1 MNKTMID
8 RHTKSGIF
16 IHWFNAISWLIL
28 LLTGIGLIQNPDLQ
42 PLGSWYPNALR
53 AAFGGGGLLIIHLV
67 VAITWL
73 LVWLVFIIAN
83 WSSHIQ
89 PFLAQ
94 VFTLKPG
101 RDMEWMIK
109 KNLQMTMGY
118 KAMALFTKPLGLGP
132 KIPEQEYY
140 NAGQKVAA
148 QVMILGALVLA
159 VTGIMM
165 LRGKY
170 FMTIPMADIVWV
182 QWAITIHY
190 IAAGVTFGI
199 LLVHIFMAAI
209 AKEERP
215 AFWSMFSGKV
225 PAEYAEHHHKLW
237 YDEVMANTSQNK

>member
-1 MNKTMID
+1 MNKRMIL
-8 RHTKSGIF
+8 RHTKGGIF
-16 IHWFNAISWLIL
+16 IHWFNAACWFIL
-28 LLTGIGLIQNPDLQ
+28 LFTGLGLIQNPQLQ
-42 PLGSWYPNALR
+42 PLGQWYPNALR
-53 AAFGGGGLLIIHLV
+53 AVFGGGGLLIIHLA
-67 VAITWL
+67 VAVTWL

-83 WSSHIQ
+83 WSSHVV

-109 KNLQMTMGY
+109 KNLQMTLGY
-118 KAMALFTKPLGLGP
+118 KAMAFFMKPLGLGA
-132 KIPEQEYY
+132 KIPDQEYY

-148 QVMILGALVLA
+148 QVMLLGALVLA
-159 VTGIMM
+159 VTGAIM

-170 FMTIPMADIVWV
+170 FMTAPLADIAWV

-215 AFWSMFSGKV
+215 AFWSMFSGEV
-225 PAEYAEHHHKLW
+225 PEEYARHHHKLW
-237 YDEVMANTSQNK
+237 YDEVAIKTSDQ